1 MSTSG
6 ALAPMTRRVRMTQAC
21 LAGIALGSL
30 IAGSLPPRSYTK
42 DLQEPY
48 LAARALRDGIDI
60 YTPVNEL
67 AARYFPIAADT
78 FPHPDPH
85 PPVLAVLS
93 LPLTLLPFPVVVPL
107 WLGVNLVLLVMV
119 GRCLGVS
126 IRASL
131 ALAAWPPLWCL
142 LYIGQL
148 ELLIL
153 TLAVLGWRSAAAG
166 RDGRAGVWFGVAAVL
181 KLYPVLLLVPFAAR
195 GRIRLLLAAG
205 AVVAAGQLVNLA
217 TVGPAGFVR
226 YYFDVLPSVAVLY
239 EHLGLNSSP
248 HGALLR
254 VFGGAADVSPIVH
267 APNVV
272 LPATIAI
279 ALVAM
284 AALALL
290 DPEASPV
297 AALVGLPVV
306 WYYYAPLALPQILIL
321 LRSAAFRRATLVAV
335 AAMSFV
341 LPLVNVLVQWCG
353 SAAPPMAALLAV
365 QPAGLLAVLALSVA
379 QRASARTI
387 PPLPTTMLRSSDPAA
402 AAGSPPT
409 TSRAR
414 GAARRGGETPT

>member
-48 LAARALRDGIDI
+48 LTARALRDGIDI

-67 AARYFPIAADT
+67 AARYFPTAADT

-85 PPVLAVLS
+85 PPVL
-93 LPLTLLPFPVVVPL
+93 
-107 WLGVNLVLLVMV
+107 
-119 GRCLGVS
+119 
-126 IRASL
+126 
-131 ALAAWPPLWCL
+131 
-142 LYIGQL
+142 
-148 ELLIL
+148 
-153 TLAVLGWRSAAAG
+153 
-166 RDGRAGVWFGVAAVL
+166 
-181 KLYPVLLLVPFAAR
+181 
-195 GRIRLLLAAG
+195 AG

-226 YYFDVLPSVAVLY
+226 YYFDVLPSVAALY

-335 AAMSFV
+335 AAMSFS
-341 LPLVNVLVQWCG
+341 LPLVNVLVQWC
-353 SAAPPMAALLAV
+353 
-365 QPAGLLAVLALSVA
+365 
-379 QRASARTI
+379 
-387 PPLPTTMLRSSDPAA
+387 
-402 AAGSPPT
+402 
-409 TSRAR
+409 
-414 GAARRGGETPT
+414 